1 MKTLLQ
7 QIKPKYIECI
17 KSSDYTYTSEKI
29 LAKLKSTSFYGD
41 LTISELRDIWDMCG
55 IDSVKVAAWDMRF
68 GDNIL
73 IEEAEQLNDD
83 IKLGITGPITM
94 EELELMYEGTLLELQ
109 TWQYIT
115 ELIEKSN
122 KNG

>member
-73 IEEAEQLNDD
+73 IEDD
-83 IKLGITGPITM
+83 
-94 EELELMYEGTLLELQ
+94 E
-109 TWQYIT
+109 
-115 ELIEKSN
+115 
-122 KNG
+122 

>member
-41 LTISELRDIWDMCG
+41 LTISELRDIYEMCNIEG
-55 IDSVKVAAWDMRF
+55 IRVSAWDIRF

-73 IEEAEQLNDD
+73 IDN
-83 IKLGITGPITM
+83 I
-94 EELELMYEGTLLELQ
+94 
-109 TWQYIT
+109 
-115 ELIEKSN
+115 LIEDDE
-122 KNG
+122 

>member
-1 MKTLLQ
+1 MMTNTELQ
-7 QIKPKYIECI
+7 NRA
-17 KSSDYTYTSEKI
+17 SDKAFAKI
-29 LAKLKSTSFYGD
+29 TMLK
-41 LTISELRDIWDMCG
+41 I
-55 IDSVKVAAWDMRF
+55 
-68 GDNIL
+68 
-73 IEEAEQLNDD
+73 EAEQLNDD
-83 IKLGITGPITM
+83 IKLGNTGPITM

>member
-1 MKTLLQ
+1 MNNHVVH
-7 QIKPKYIECI
+7 ERA
-17 KSSDYTYTSEKI
+17 SDKAFAKI
-29 LAKLKSTSFYGD
+29 TMLK
-41 LTISELRDIWDMCG
+41 I
-55 IDSVKVAAWDMRF
+55 
-68 GDNIL
+68 
-73 IEEAEQLNDD
+73 EAEQLNDD

-94 EELELMYEGTLLELQ
+94 EELELMYEGTLIELQ